1 MNKKEVL
8 ELRKKQTKDKASFSR
23 VCGCYVDSGK
33 NKILTMGNTFLSL
46 DDDEFY
52 KYLDIAKKSLGGKLG
67 NNLLNLEFPLEEEKP
82 GGCQQ
87 MLMALRDSDLKNDEL
102 LNTFY
107 DHVIDTY
114 DNPGNYLILLYL
126 DNYDIIK
133 KGSDN
138 ASIDES
144 EEVYRYLICSICPVE
159 LSKPALGYK
168 KDENKIGSRVRDW
181 IVGAPESAFLF
192 PSFNDRSTDI
202 HEALFFAKKPKEL
215 HEEFI
220 QNGLG
225 CKPVVPSEM
234 KRGMFEQAVRYA
246 TDSDDELDRRMVG
259 ICMDIDEQ
267 AESLGKDLADFEI
280 TEDNFEKVLRDN
292 DMSDAQAKK
301 VRKACREIFDDGP
314 VTAADIVD
322 EKAVEKRSK
331 ELGYKEL
338 EAENE
343 RLREEIEKLK
353 KELKDARQ

>member
-168 KDENKIGSRVRDW
+168 KDENKIG
-181 IVGAPESAFLF
+181 
-192 PSFNDRSTDI
+192 
-202 HEALFFAKKPKEL
+202 
-215 HEEFI
+215 
-220 QNGLG
+220 
-225 CKPVVPSEM
+225 
-234 KRGMFEQAVRYA
+234 
-246 TDSDDELDRRMVG
+246 
-259 ICMDIDEQ
+259 
-267 AESLGKDLADFEI
+267 
-280 TEDNFEKVLRDN
+280 
-292 DMSDAQAKK
+292 
-301 VRKACREIFDDGP
+301 
-314 VTAADIVD
+314 
-322 EKAVEKRSK
+322 
-331 ELGYKEL
+331 
-338 EAENE
+338 
-343 RLREEIEKLK
+343 
-353 KELKDARQ
+353 

>member
-8 ELRKKQTKDKASFSR
+8 ELRRKQTKDKASFSR

-144 EEVYRYLICSICPVE
+144 EE
-159 LSKPALGYK
+159 
-168 KDENKIGSRVRDW
+168 
-181 IVGAPESAFLF
+181 F

-215 HEEFI
+215 HDEFI
-220 QNGLG
+220 KKGLG
-225 CKPVVPSEM
+225 CKPVMPSEM

-246 TDSDDELDRRMVG
+246 TDSDDELDRRIVG

-267 AESLGKDLADFEI
+267 AESFGKDLADFEI

-322 EKAVEKRSK
+322 EKAIEKRSK